1 MTSLLVPEIPSS
13 GFSFDLCQRN
23 NSLIAKGFADP
34 KAVKTGT
41 TIVGVV
47 YKDGVILGGDT
58 RATEDTIVADK
69 YSLKIHYLAPNMYCC
84 GAGTAADTEM
94 TTEMISSKLELHRL
108 NTGRIVPVCT
118 ANMLI
123 KQMLFRYQGHVGAAL
138 ILGGYDLDGPQLYC
152 IYPHGSTE
160 KLKYTTMGSGSLAAM
175 AVFESRWKPDML
187 EEEAKLL
194 VADGIRAGVFNDLA
208 SGSNVDLCV
217 IRKNN
222 VEYIRP
228 YDTASVKGERQISYR
243 YKPGTTAVLSKT
255 VQPIIVENETVS
267 RIESEPMDTSS

>member
-1 MTSLLVPEIPSS
+1 L
-13 GFSFDLCQRN
+13 
-23 NSLIAKGFADP
+23 LIAF
-34 KAVKTGT
+34 
-41 TIVGVV
+41 
-47 YKDGVILGGDT
+47 
-58 RATEDTIVADK
+58 
-69 YSLKIHYLAPNMYCC
+69 SCC

-187 EEEAKLL
+187 VRIFTLDSAIDQFYSGINVHDFKIWKKLFFFYKNL
-194 VADGIRAGVFNDLA
+194 SIRYRFIFKYNT
-208 SGSNVDLCV
+208 SYINSNYTYFYNLL
-217 IRKNN
+217 IIN
-222 VEYIRP
+222 
-228 YDTASVKGERQISYR
+228 R
-243 YKPGTTAVLSKT
+243 YLH
-255 VQPIIVENETVS
+255 IFIL
-267 RIESEPMDTSS
+267 